1 MSSVSSIALS
11 GLNAASARLQASA
24 NNIANVSTPGS
35 NVDLVGEAVQL
46 LTARL
51 DFAANVE
58 VLKVDAKL
66 TQALLDITV

>member
-1 MSSVSSIALS
+1 M
-11 GLNAASARLQASA
+11 QASA